1 MAESATSVGSFAFF
15 GLFAMVSLSPRYLYA
30 SGAVAIVPHSRE
42 AGNMP
47 VNGPKARRR
56 ALVRIIQ
63 KTSYWQSDTNE
74 MAAIKTILIIVNS

>member
-30 SGAVAIVPHSRE
+30 SGAVAIVPASRK

-47 VNGPKARRR
+47 INGRKLRTPR
-56 ALVRIIQ
+56 
-63 KTSYWQSDTNE
+63 TCPHHPEN
-74 MAAIKTILIIVNS
+74 ILLAERYE